1 MKPER
6 SRSQERQRGKSLFVL
21 LVAAVLTLAAPAL
34 DAAGGS
40 FSLGGARVVDAPD
53 FSYGVAEIAFDEPRN
68 LSSGAGVIRRLEL
81 VRVLVRGRGF
91 RPKATGP
98 IVWLNGLP
106 TLRTD
111 VAEDGTRVEAYFL
124 EPLQEIEKA
133 AARLGRW
140 ELIYQPHEGAQ
151 QVFRISPTGDPA
163 GAHQPPEVLRL
174 SPEERARIEALK
186 REHGIE

>member
-1 MKPER
+1 MRPER
-6 SRSQERQRGKSLFVL
+6 ARRQERQEGRPLFVL
-21 LVAAVLTLAAPAL
+21 LIAAILTLAPPTL
-34 DAAGGS
+34 AAAEGS
-40 FSLGGARVVDAPD
+40 FSLGGARVVDVPE
-53 FSYGVAEIAFDEPRN
+53 FSYEVAEVAFDEPRN
-68 LSSGAGVIRRLEL
+68 FSSGAGVIRRLEL
-81 VRVLVRGRGF
+81 VRVVVQGRGF

-98 IVWLNGLP
+98 VVWLNGIP

-124 EPLQEIEKA
+124 EPLQEIEKS

-140 ELIYQPHEGAQ
+140 ELLYQPHEGAQ
-151 QVFRISPTGDPA
+151 EVFRISPTGDPA